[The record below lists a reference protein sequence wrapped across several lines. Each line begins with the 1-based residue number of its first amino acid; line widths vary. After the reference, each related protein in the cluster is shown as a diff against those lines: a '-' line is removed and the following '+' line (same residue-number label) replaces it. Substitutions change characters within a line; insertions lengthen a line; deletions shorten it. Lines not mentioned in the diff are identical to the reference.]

1 MVVSTASQ
9 DFYDLLGVSR
19 DADDAQIKKAFRRLA
34 RENHPD
40 MNPGDAGAEERF
52 KAIAEAYEVLS
63 DPERRQMYDRFGH
76 AGLNGGGGGGDPMG
90 GFGSFQDI
98 FSSLFNGDIFGGGG
112 GPSRQPGDDHLVGL
126 EISFVESAQGVTRT
140 VEANLV
146 SLCDTCEATG
156 AAPGSSVSTCEMCG
170 GQGQVQ
176 EVMRSALGQI
186 VRRRVCPTCNGAG
199 RVPEKPCSDCRGI
212 GRRMMRQDIELDIP
226 AGIAD
231 GQRIRMPG
239 RGHAGDPGAP
249 AGDLYIE
256 VSVAEDERFHR
267 DEMDIVSH
275 VRISVVEAM
284 TGTTVTVPTVDGEE
298 EITVDAGVQPLSET
312 VIKGKGFPQ
321 VQGRRRGNHRVV
333 IDVDIPAV
341 TSREGKEFLAGLDEH
356 VESKESGDGL
366 FGRLRNRFR

>member
-1 MVVSTASQ
+1 MAVSTASQ
-9 DFYDLLGVSR
+9 DFYDILGVSR

-40 MNPGDAGAEERF
+40 VNPGDSSAEERF

-63 DPERRQMYDRFGH
+63 DPERRQMYDRFGRD
-76 AGLNGGGGGGDPMG
+76 GINGAGGGGDPMG

-98 FSSLFNGDIFGGGG
+98 FSSLFNGDIFGGGS
-112 GPSRQPGDDHLVGL
+112 GPSRQPGEDHLAGV
-126 EISFVESAQGVTRT
+126 EISFVESALGVTRT
-140 VEANLV
+140 VTANLV
-146 SLCDTCEATG
+146 TLCDTCEATG

-176 EVMRSALGQI
+176 EAMRSALGQI

-199 RVPEKPCSDCRGI
+199 RVPEKPCPDCSGLARH
-212 GRRMMRQDIELDIP
+212 MAKQEIELDIP

-239 RGHAGDPGAP
+239 KGHAGDPGAQ

-256 VSVAEDERFHR
+256 VSVAEDERFQR

-275 VRISVVEAM
+275 VRISVIDAM
-284 TGTTVTVPTVDGEE
+284 TGTTVTVPTVESEE
-298 EITVDAGVQPLSET
+298 EITIDAGVQPLSET
-312 VIKGKGFPQ
+312 VIRGKGFPQ
-321 VQGRRRGNHRVV
+321 IRGRRRGDQRVV

-341 TSREGKEFLAGLDEH
+341 TSREGREFLEGLEQH
-356 VESKESGDGL
+356 VESKGSGEGL